1 MRHRLTLHER
11 VAANR
16 ERLSPA
22 ERDVARFFQDNRE
35 EVMVASAQALAIRI
49 GTSDATVVRTTRA
62 LGYAGME
69 AMRRDLAAELRASLA
84 PASRVARTLGD
95 TGANPKPAFDLTLAT
110 HQQALEKL
118 RRALPPSRFTV
129 AAS

>member
-1 MRHRLTLHER
+1 MRHSATLHER

-35 EVMVASAQALAIRI
+35 QVMGASAQALAARI
-49 GTSDATVVRTTRA
+49 GTSDDPVARATRA

-69 AMRRDLAAELRASLA
+69 AMRRDFAAEMRASLA
-84 PASRVARTLGD
+84 PASRVARTLGYTRSD
-95 TGANPKPAFDLTLAT
+95 PHSAFDISIASPDLAL
-110 HQQALEKL
+110 A
-118 RRALPPSRFTV
+118 
-129 AAS
+129 

>member
-35 EVMVASAQALAIRI
+35 EGMVASAPARAIRI
-49 GTSDATVVRTTRA
+49 GTSDATVVRATRA

-69 AMRRDLAAELRASLA
+69 AMRRDLAAEMRASLA

-95 TGANPKPAFDLTLAT
+95 NRSHPQTAF
-110 HQQALEKL
+110 
-118 RRALPPSRFTV
+118 
-129 AAS
+129 